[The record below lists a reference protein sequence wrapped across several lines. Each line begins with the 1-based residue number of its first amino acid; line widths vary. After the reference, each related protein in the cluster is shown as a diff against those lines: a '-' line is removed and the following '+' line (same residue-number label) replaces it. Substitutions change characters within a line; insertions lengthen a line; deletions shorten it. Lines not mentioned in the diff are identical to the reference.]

1 MIIDE
6 RTYTIRPTKVKAYL
20 DLYEKMGMAVQTR
33 IQGQMIG
40 YFTVE
45 VGGVN
50 QIVHMWGYE
59 NMADRE
65 RRRTE
70 LWQNEEWLAF
80 VEAVRQSGDLVH
92 QENRILVPASFSPP
106 LMRA

>member
-45 VGGVN
+45 IGGVN
-50 QIVHMWGYE
+50 QIVHMWGYKSLGE
-59 NMADRE
+59 RE
-65 RRRTE
+65 RIRAE
-70 LWQNEEWLAF
+70 LWQNEEWLAY

-92 QENRILVPASFSPP
+92 QENRILVSTSFSP
-106 LMRA
+106 L